1 MFVLKT
7 LGGRVFTRLSVV
19 IDHIVKGM
27 QQKLLQIVPGIKIDY
42 YGKEVLKFYK
52 TAVAIDA
59 VG

>member
-7 LGGRVFTRLSVV
+7 LGGRVFTRLSVA
-19 IDHIVKGM
+19 IDHLVKSM
-27 QQKLLQIVPGIKIDY
+27 QQKLLQTVSGIKMYY